1 MRSSLVLWIA
11 LVICACGSRTELDAP
26 PRSCAPV
33 VTREVSIPS
42 TTPWTDTGVDVSAG
56 TDVAIH
62 ASGKVRY
69 GPMAA
74 QQTDANGGNFDGQQ
88 LFATSIFPTVAVC
101 SLIGRVGDAPV
112 PKKDGFVGTDYHE
125 TMTAS
130 GRLFLGFNDQKN
142 QFNDNS
148 GAFDVSITTTDCH

>member
-1 MRSSLVLWIA
+1 MKRLVA

-26 PRSCAPV
+26 RGSCSPATHELSV
-33 VTREVSIPS
+33 PS
-42 TTPWTDTGVDVSAG
+42 TTTWTDTGLDVSAG

-69 GPMAA
+69 GSMAP

-88 LFATSIFPTVAVC
+88 FFTTAIFPKAPVC

-112 PKKDGFVGTDYHE
+112 PAKDGFVGTDYHE

-130 GRLFLGFNDQKN
+130 GRLYLGFNDQKN
-142 QFNDNS
+142 QFGDNS
-148 GAFDVSITTTDCH
+148 GAFDVSITIDCP